1 MSDTVI
7 NLLLQIPLAGVVVFV
22 VVLFLRHL
30 EKSTSAMMTF
40 MTAQEESNRE
50 FLKAQREA
58 NNTAIARLAEEIK
71 GVREGMAKMNGLLS
85 KRE

>member
-1 MSDTVI
+1 MNETAI

-22 VVLFLRHL
+22 VVLFLKHL

-40 MTAQEESNRE
+40 MTAQEDNNRA

-58 NNTAIARLAEEIK
+58 NNVAIGRLAEEIK
-71 GVREGMAKMNGLLS
+71 DMREDVAKMNGLLS
-85 KRE
+85 RK